1 LNFMSGQHI
10 VELKYFYNLLE
21 YNEEYE
27 DTLPH
32 IEKDIYMTTIP
43 YLDSSQPIET
53 RIADL
58 LARMT
63 LTEKCAQ
70 LIGPLGLDEGDG
82 QLSLDFVR
90 QHFKSGISYVGTHH
104 RQRKTRQTVVYLNAI
119 QKFLREETRL
129 GIPALGVGEG
139 LHGYMA
145 HEATSFP
152 QAIGLASA
160 WDTDLHER
168 VFSVVAREMRAR
180 GAQYVLSPVLD
191 LARDPRWGRTE
202 ETYGEDPYLV
212 SRLGVAAVRGL
223 QGERFTGDSEHV
235 LATAKHFA
243 AHGQPEAGTNC
254 GPANYAERILRE
266 ELFASFEAVVRE
278 GRIGAVMASYNE
290 INGVP
295 SHVNSWLLNDV
306 LRNEWGFNG
315 FVISD
320 GWGVDDLYRLH
331 FVAADESDAAEKAF
345 SSGVDVEL
353 GRCFRHLEQS
363 VNADKI
369 SEEALDAAVSK
380 ILRLKFQLGLFENP
394 FVDEERAVS
403 LTNSAEHKA
412 LALEAAHK
420 SIILLKNDDGLLPL
434 DKTKLHSLAV
444 IGPNAAPIRL
454 GGYSGNP
461 GCCVSILEGIRQKVG
476 KHIEVLYAEGC
487 GITQSTNQ
495 AGQMWF
501 DDEVL
506 LPDPANDARLIA
518 EAVDTA
524 KKADI
529 ALLVLGDNEQTCRE
543 GWSTAHLGDR
553 DTLDLSGKQEELLRA
568 VHATGKPVI
577 LLLIQ
582 GRPASINFAAE
593 HIQAIL
599 EGWYLGQAAGTAVAD
614 VLFGDVNPGGKL
626 PITFPRSVG
635 QLPANYYHKPSA
647 RRGYLFSSAEP
658 LFPFGHGLSYTIF
671 TYSNLR
677 LSPETMTANET
688 AILSVDV
695 TNAGER
701 AGDEV
706 VQFYVHDLLSERIT
720 RPVKLLKGFQRITL
734 QPGETHTVNFHVGRE
749 QLQFLDESMRQT
761 VEPGQF
767 ELMVGSSSQRTESII
782 LNVTD

>member
-1 LNFMSGQHI
+1 
-10 VELKYFYNLLE
+10 
-21 YNEEYE
+21 
-27 DTLPH
+27 
-32 IEKDIYMTTIP
+32 MTSTP
-43 YLDSSQPIET
+43 YLDSSLPIET
-53 RIADL
+53 RNTDL

-70 LIGPLGLDEGDG
+70 LIGPFGLDEGDG

-90 QHFKSGISYVGTHH
+90 RHFSNGISYVNTHH
-104 RQRKTRQTVVYLNAI
+104 RKRNTRQTVAYLNAI

-129 GIPALGVGEG
+129 SIPALGIGEG

-160 WDTDLHER
+160 WDADLHQR
-168 VFSVVAREMRAR
+168 VFGVVAKEMRAR
-180 GAQYVLSPVLD
+180 GAHYVLSPVLD

-223 QGERFTGDSEHV
+223 QGERFIDDPEHV

-254 GPANYAERILRE
+254 GPANYAEGILRE
-266 ELFASFEAVVRE
+266 ELFAPFEAVVRE
-278 GRIGAVMASYNE
+278 GKIGAVMASYNE

-295 SHVNSWLLNDV
+295 SHVNHWLLKDL
-306 LRNEWGFNG
+306 LRQEWGFEG

-331 FVAADESDAAEKAF
+331 FVAADEKDAAEKAF

-363 VNADKI
+363 VNAGKI
-369 SEEALDAAVSK
+369 SEEALDAAVAK
-380 ILRLKFQLGLFENP
+380 ILQIKFQIGLFENP
-394 FVDEERAVS
+394 FVDEEYAVS
-403 LTNSAEHKA
+403 ITNSAEHKA

-420 SIILLKNDDGLLPL
+420 SIILLKNDGRLLPL
-434 DKTKLHSLAV
+434 DKSKLHSLAV

-454 GGYSGNP
+454 GGYSGDP
-461 GCCVSILEGIRQKVG
+461 GCGLSILGGIRQKVG
-476 KHIEVLYAEGC
+476 KDIEILYAEGC
-487 GITQSTNQ
+487 GITQSTNE

-501 DDEVL
+501 DDAVL
-506 LPDPANDARLIA
+506 LPDPATDMALISQ
-518 EAVDTA
+518 AVDTA
-524 KKADI
+524 KKADVT
-529 ALLVLGDNEQTCRE
+529 LLVLGDNEQTCRE
-543 GWSTAHLGDR
+543 GWSTSHLGDR
-553 DTLDLSGKQEELLRA
+553 DTLDLPGRQEELLQA
-568 VHATGKPVI
+568 VFATGKPVI

-582 GRPASINFAAE
+582 GRPGSINFAAE
-593 HIQAIL
+593 HIPAIL
-599 EGWYLGQAAGTAVAD
+599 EGWYLGQAAGTVVAD

-635 QLPANYYHKPSA
+635 QIPAYYYHKPSG
-647 RRGYLFSSAEP
+647 RRGYLFSNAEP
-658 LFPFGHGLSYTIF
+658 LFPFGHGLSYTTF
-671 TYSNLR
+671 TCNNLR
-677 LSPETMTANET
+677 LSQETITADET

-695 TNAGER
+695 TNTGER

-706 VQFYVHDLLSERIT
+706 VQFYVHDLLSERVT

-734 QPGETHTVNFHVGRE
+734 QPGETRTVSFSVGRE
-749 QLQFLDESMRQT
+749 QLQFWDESMRQT

-767 ELMVGSSSQRTESII
+767 ELMVGSSSLSVESIL
-782 LNVTD
+782 LNVIG